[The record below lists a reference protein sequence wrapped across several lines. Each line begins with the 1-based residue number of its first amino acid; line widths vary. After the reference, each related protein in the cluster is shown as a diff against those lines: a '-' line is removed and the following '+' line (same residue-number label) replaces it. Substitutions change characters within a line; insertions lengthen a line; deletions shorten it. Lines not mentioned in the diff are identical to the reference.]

1 MVLLRERERGPR
13 NSALSRGVCVTW
25 FIVPYLWGEVS
36 KDDRPVTRTGYR
48 SAYFDRST
56 PQVDA
61 GVTAAICPVFL
72 ALPSI
77 RLRIW
82 SAGKVFATLF
92 D

>member
-1 MVLLRERERGPR
+1 M
-13 NSALSRGVCVTW
+13 W

-48 SAYFDRST
+48 SAYFDRC
-56 PQVDA
+56 QLQAEA
-61 GVTAAICPVFL
+61 GVTAATSPVFL

-77 RLRIW
+77 RRRIW
-82 SAGKVFATLF
+82 SAGKVFAVLF